1 MMLQNTQNVLLLSVM
16 APLFR
21 TLNLMRVGMQNIMKL
36 NDIIHETY
44 AALSANKV
52 RSGLTILGIVIGIS
66 SVIAMVSIGTGASN
80 TISSSIESLGS
91 NLIQITPGAEQMRG
105 FGATSGRGDAKTLT
119 NADAAAIAEQIRDIE
134 AVDSQVSGRYQI
146 TAKGT
151 NTNTAVTG
159 VTSKYS
165 QIRNVEIAEGL
176 FISDTQNNSATRVA
190 VLGPT
195 TRDDLFGE
203 SATDVVGQSIRVNSL
218 EFKVIGITVAK
229 GGSGF
234 QNQDDIIYIPVKSA
248 QRYLSGDQYLTTIA
262 VQASTSTEMTQVQA
276 DITALL
282 LDRHKISDATLAD
295 FSVLNQ
301 SDILSSASSITSTL
315 TYLLAAIGCISLLV
329 GGIGIMNMMLTTV
342 TERTKEIGLRKA
354 IGARKLDISLQ
365 FLAESVMLT
374 FFGGFLGILLGWF
387 LAYVVTVFASIP
399 TSVSLNSILL
409 AFGVSAAIG
418 IVFGYYPAR
427 RAAGLNPIDALRYE

>member
-1 MMLQNTQNVLLLSVM
+1 
-16 APLFR
+16 
-21 TLNLMRVGMQNIMKL
+21 MKF
-36 NDIIHETY
+36 NDITHETY

-80 TISSSIESLGS
+80 SISSSIESLGS
-91 NLIQITPGAEQMRG
+91 NLIQITPGAQRTQG
-105 FGATSGRGDAKTLT
+105 FGAAGARGNAKTLT
-119 NADAAAIAEQIRDIE
+119 NDDAEAIAEKVADVQ
-134 AVDSQVSGRYQI
+134 AVDSQVSGRYQV

-151 NTNTAVTG
+151 NTNTSITG
-159 VTSKYS
+159 VTSAYPA
-165 QIRNVEIAEGL
+165 IRNVEVAEG
-176 FISDTQNNSATRVA
+176 FFVSDSQNASASKVA

-203 SATDVVGQSIRVNSL
+203 GASAIGQSVRINGL
-218 EFKVIGITVAK
+218 EFKVIGVTAAK

-262 VQASTSTEMTQVQA
+262 VQASSPETMTQVQS

-282 LDRHKISDATLAD
+282 LDRHRISDATQAD

-315 TYLLAAIGCISLLV
+315 TYLLAAIGGISLLV

-354 IGARKLDISLQ
+354 IGAKKSDISTQ
-365 FLAESVMLT
+365 FFAEAIALT
-374 FFGGFLGILLGWF
+374 LIGGVIGIALGWVIS
-387 LAYVVTVFASIP
+387 YVVNLTGLVS
-399 TSVSLNSILL
+399 TSVSLTSVAL
-409 AFGVSAAIG
+409 AFGVSAATG
-418 IVFGYYPAR
+418 IIFGWYPAR
-427 RAAGLNPIDALRYE
+427 KAAAMNPIDALRYE

>member
-1 MMLQNTQNVLLLSVM
+1 
-16 APLFR
+16 
-21 TLNLMRVGMQNIMKL
+21 MKL
-36 NDIIHETY
+36 KDITYETY

-52 RSGLTILGIVIGIS
+52 RSGLTMLGIVIGIS

-80 TISSSIESLGS
+80 AISSSIESLGS
-91 NLIQITPGAEQMRG
+91 NLIQITPGAQRTQG
-105 FGATSGRGDAKTLT
+105 FGASTGRGGAKTLT
-119 NADAAAIAEQIRDIE
+119 NDDASAIADAVTGVQ
-134 AVDSQVSGRYQI
+134 AVDPQVSGRYQI

-151 NTNTAVTG
+151 NTNTSVTG
-159 VTSKYS
+159 VSSAYP
-165 QIRNVEIAEGL
+165 QIRNVEVAEGS
-176 FISDTQNNSATRVA
+176 FISDIQNNSAAKVA

-203 SATDVVGQSIRVNSL
+203 GSNAIGQVIRINGL
-218 EFKVIGITVAK
+218 QFKVIGVTVAK

-262 VQASTSTEMTQVQA
+262 VQASSPEIMTQVQA
-276 DITALL
+276 DITTLL
-282 LDRHKISDATLAD
+282 LDRHKIKDVTLAD

-315 TYLLAAIGCISLLV
+315 TYLLAAIGGISLLV

-354 IGARKLDISLQ
+354 IGARKGDISTQ
-365 FLAESVMLT
+365 FLAEAIALT
-374 FFGGFLGILLGWF
+374 VIGGIIGIALGWLISF
-387 LAYVVTVFASIP
+387 IVNSTGLVA
-399 TSVSLNSILL
+399 TSVSLSSVFL
-409 AFGVSAAIG
+409 AFGVSAFTG